1 MLSQVLQLL
10 ERTASVVA
18 TAQRW
23 VGFWGPVTEVPLLLS
38 PLVALS
44 SVLTLAL
51 LTGLAAGALTV
62 LIVAVS
68 ALYVLLTEVFG
79 FSFELAA

>member
-1 MLSQVLQLL
+1 MFSQVLELL
-10 ERTASVVA
+10 EHTAAVVA

-23 VGFWGPVTEVPLLLS
+23 VGFWGPVTEAPLLLS

-44 SVLTLAL
+44 SVLMLAL
-51 LTGLAAGALTV
+51 LTGLAAGALTI
-62 LIVAVS
+62 LIVAVT

>member
-1 MLSQVLQLL
+1 MFSQVLQLL
-10 ERTASVVA
+10 ERTASAMV

-23 VGFWGPVTEVPLLLS
+23 VGFWGPVTEAPLLLS

-62 LIVAVS
+62 LIVAVT

-79 FSFELAA
+79 FSFEIAA